1 MALSTAERQRKWHE
15 KQKEENKESYLE
27 KERKRRKDRYVPSS
41 ELLKKELEKRRAAL
55 NKAQRKHYQR
65 KKKSVEEA
73 LQNDNAPSSSRIT
86 RRKRQA
92 VRNSPLIVKMP
103 LPNRSNGVRKRH
115 STVLRKAYRELKSLR
130 SQSELLTKSNRRLQ
144 KRIER
149 IRKKNESKTQET
161 GKDSHIA
168 IGNLTPRK
176 KTFLEMRRAGL
187 VGKRF
192 LEIKRKIMMANSL
205 IAEIKTK
212 KKDNMLRKL
221 SCELIKRYRC
231 VSLFSEEIRVSRKRV
246 VQARHE
252 TKARRTIRNQIQNE
266 VLNVLEREDNS
277 TTLPWKK
284 DFKTSDGEIKQKRIL
299 TDYLHNLHEKFL
311 LENPALKVS
320 QSVFY
325 KMKPEHILYAN
336 FSSRKTCLCTKHQN
350 VALKIRCLR
359 KYGIQAPTNPDVFI
373 KEFKDNQ
380 TVLEAI
386 EEICPHEIKFFHW
399 LGKSSGQ

>member
-1 MALSTAERQRKWHE
+1 MALLNAERQRKWRE
-15 KQKEENKESYLE
+15 KQKKENKESYLE

-73 LQNDNAPSSSRIT
+73 LQNDNAPSSNRIT
-86 RRKRQA
+86 RRKSQA
-92 VRNSPLIVKMP
+92 VRIVKMP

-115 STVLRKAYRELKSLR
+115 STALRKAYRELESLR

-192 LEIKRKIMMANSL
+192 LGIKRKIMMANSL

-212 KKDNMLRKL
+212 NKDNMLRKL

-231 VSLFSEEIRVSRKRV
+231 VSLFSEEIRVV
-246 VQARHE
+246 VNELFRH
-252 TKARRTIRNQIQNE
+252 
-266 VLNVLEREDNS
+266 VVRE
-277 TTLPWKK
+277 
-284 DFKTSDGEIKQKRIL
+284 
-299 TDYLHNLHEKFL
+299 
-311 LENPALKVS
+311 
-320 QSVFY
+320 
-325 KMKPEHILYAN
+325 KPEE
-336 FSSRKTCLCTKHQN
+336 R
-350 VALKIRCLR
+350 
-359 KYGIQAPTNPDVFI
+359 
-373 KEFKDNQ
+373 
-380 TVLEAI
+380 
-386 EEICPHEIKFFHW
+386 
-399 LGKSSGQ
+399 